1 MTNRKGLTRR
11 QVLAGSVGLGA
22 AIMLRPR
29 FSRAD
34 ASSTLVGAYG
44 GAGSNGVARLNQ
56 MQTWLG
62 EPVNTMIDSMPYGTW
77 AYAYGPGG
85 GGDWAAK
92 YGWSRTTRNMVIGC
106 PL

>member
-44 GAGSNGVARLNQ
+44 GAGSTGVARLDQ

-62 EPVNTMIDSMPYGTW
+62 EPVNTMIDFMPYRTW
-77 AYAYGPGG
+77 ADAYGPGG
-85 GGDWAAK
+85 GGDWSAK
-92 YGWSRTTRNMVIGC
+92 NGC
-106 PL
+106 ERAT